1 MEIFLNEQIYD
12 YYILKYIE
20 NNDTTTMRKIA
31 NHLFISLGSIH
42 SKIESLLC
50 RNFINFID
58 ISNGSKKKKYKYT
71 ITDAG
76 YVYQMELIQKLRE
89 CILSELEY
97 IRTHDIEKLNYEYS
111 AYQKAEEK
119 IFENSK
125 VNLLL

>member
-1 MEIFLNEQIYD
+1 
-12 YYILKYIE
+12 
-20 NNDTTTMRKIA
+20 
-31 NHLFISLGSIH
+31 
-42 SKIESLLC
+42 
-50 RNFINFID
+50 
-58 ISNGSKKKKYKYT
+58 
-71 ITDAG
+71 
-76 YVYQMELIQKLRE
+76 MELIQKLRE